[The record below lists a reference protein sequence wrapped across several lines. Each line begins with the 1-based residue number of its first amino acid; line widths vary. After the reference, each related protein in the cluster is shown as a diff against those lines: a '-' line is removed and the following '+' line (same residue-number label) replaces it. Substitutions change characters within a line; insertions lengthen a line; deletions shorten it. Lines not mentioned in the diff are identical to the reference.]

1 MLDSKFQPNADY
13 TVQTFL
19 DLVGQNTDVGSKKLW
34 LSPTKYICIIYLQ
47 GLVDGE
53 KLDNLT
59 QHVVETKA
67 KSETQTIDDID
78 SFISVIKD
86 KEVYTYKQA
95 ISCFFKGQ
103 PLLFISESTTA
114 YSLNMSMTKQRSL
127 SEPTTE
133 KVVRGPKIAL
143 IENLDENLGLLRQRS
158 TEEEMVIE
166 DIYIGNTKEHRTS
179 IVFHNKHCQ
188 THIVNQVRE
197 KLLDIPLDNIQDS
210 GMIEEFLEEAPYSPF
225 PQVQNTERPDRVL
238 AAVNEGRVAILVDG
252 SPFALLVP
260 TTFDM
265 IMKSPDDYYERWIAG
280 SLLRLLRYLSIFITL
295 FFSAIYISLVSFNQ
309 GLLPTELAITIA
321 ATRENVPFSPFI
333 EAVVMEV
340 TLELLREAGL
350 RLPTPVGQTVGLV
363 GGVVIGQ
370 AAVEAHIVSSVMI
383 IVVSVSAIASFTVP
397 QYGIGLS
404 FRILRFVSMMIA
416 AIFGLYGV
424 TMFFLVLV
432 IHLTKLES
440 FGMAYFKPFFGLN
453 KKAWKDSYIRLPNKS
468 LKQSKNKSQQN

>member
-1 MLDSKFQPNADY
+1 MLVPKIMA
-13 TVQTFL
+13 V
-19 DLVGQNTDVGSKKLW
+19 
-34 LSPTKYICIIYLQ
+34 PTKYICIIYLQ

-59 QHVVETKA
+59 QHIVETKA
-67 KSETQTIDDID
+67 KVKRKHSMTSIRLFLSLKTKK
-78 SFISVIKD
+78 FIHTSKRSRV
-86 KEVYTYKQA
+86 
-95 ISCFFKGQ
+95 FKGQ

-280 SLLRLLRYLSIFITL
+280 SLLRLLRYLSI
-295 FFSAIYISLVSFNQ
+295 
-309 GLLPTELAITIA
+309 LLPYSFQL
-321 ATRENVPFSPFI
+321 FI
-333 EAVVMEV
+333 F
-340 TLELLREAGL
+340 
-350 RLPTPVGQTVGLV
+350 
-363 GGVVIGQ
+363 
-370 AAVEAHIVSSVMI
+370 H
-383 IVVSVSAIASFTVP
+383 
-397 QYGIGLS
+397 S
-404 FRILRFVSMMIA
+404 FR
-416 AIFGLYGV
+416 
-424 TMFFLVLV
+424 
-432 IHLTKLES
+432 LTKVCFRRS
-440 FGMAYFKPFFGLN
+440 
-453 KKAWKDSYIRLPNKS
+453 
-468 LKQSKNKSQQN
+468 